1 VASPVKFA
9 EYLMGGLQIL
19 ISPRLGDYS
28 DLVDKYN
35 LGMVCSSVQQSIVW
49 QRTSPE
55 KKKQIR
61 NTAEHYFSIDRFLNS
76 GFQFKLN

>member
-35 LGMVCSSVQQSIVW
+35 LGTFKKGRGYSFVGWKNNGKKISILHKIV
-49 QRTSPE
+49 
-55 KKKQIR
+55 
-61 NTAEHYFSIDRFLNS
+61 
-76 GFQFKLN
+76 